1 MRCGGEGLSAWQV
14 LVKVMFDFIMAIQH
28 QHARCNTQ
36 DATCK
41 MQQDATRKM
50 QHPRC
55 NTQARHMQIP
65 AGVRFIMAM
74 HNSDDSLG
82 GVASSCRGTRTPWP
96 FEPMAYSEYP
106 FSISNPCAARA
117 ATSARA
123 VGRLAQFNT
132 PVDIAILGNTL
143 YVVSEVGQIV
153 QAVDLTS
160 ARGRRRDERGEWGMR
175 VIIIIDNNRNT
186 EHQQRPHTF
195 MTPTFGTPF
204 CHRPMNS

>member
-36 DATCK
+36 DATP
-41 MQQDATRKM
+41 KM

-82 GVASSCRGTRTPWP
+82 GFASSCRGTRTPWP
-96 FEPMAYSEYP
+96 LEPMAYSEYP
-106 FSISNPCAARA
+106 FSTSTPCTARA

-123 VGRLAQFNT
+123 IGRLAFRT
-132 PVDIAILGNTL
+132 DALHERCTARPGADAMPWCIASASRHTSCCSGDADGALLQRHLHSEGNPT
-143 YVVSEVGQIV
+143 GQAHPPQ
-153 QAVDLTS
+153 QASKQTNKRAGS
-160 ARGRRRDERGEWGMR
+160 HARAGEQPIR
-175 VIIIIDNNRNT
+175 
-186 EHQQRPHTF
+186 
-195 MTPTFGTPF
+195 
-204 CHRPMNS
+204 